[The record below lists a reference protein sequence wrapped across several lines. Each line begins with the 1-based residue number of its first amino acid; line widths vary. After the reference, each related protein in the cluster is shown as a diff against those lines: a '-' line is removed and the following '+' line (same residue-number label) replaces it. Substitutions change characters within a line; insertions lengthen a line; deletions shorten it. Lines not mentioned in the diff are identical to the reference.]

1 MNSYLSNVS
10 RMTQR
15 SHGLFSG
22 RSRNLSRHVKASK
35 LGISR
40 HIKKLEIGSRVVIS
54 PKGNLSN
61 IPHPRY
67 RGRVG
72 TVLEKRGS
80 AYVVE
85 INVSKSKS
93 VKLVVPQLHLEKLAG

>member
-1 MNSYLSNVS
+1 MSE
-10 RMTQR
+10 R

-22 RSRNLSRHVKASK
+22 RTRHLSRHHKPGK
-35 LGISR
+35 LAISALL
-40 HIKKLEIGSRVVIS
+40 KNFKEGDRVTVVQ
-54 PKGNLSN
+54 KGNFKD

-72 TVLEKRGS
+72 VVVGKRGG

-85 INVSKSKS
+85 FNVSKRT
-93 VKLVVPQLHLEKLAG
+93 VRTLIVNQRHLDRVTSAR